1 MKQNVI
7 NNDEF
12 FEKLRDLHTLAEIEK
27 LLEQVQPL
35 SSEFTDSLASENVSE
50 NVEENVED
58 SQKTEE

>member
-50 NVEENVED
+50 NVED

>member
-50 NVEENVED
+50 NVED
-58 SQKTEE
+58 AQKTEE